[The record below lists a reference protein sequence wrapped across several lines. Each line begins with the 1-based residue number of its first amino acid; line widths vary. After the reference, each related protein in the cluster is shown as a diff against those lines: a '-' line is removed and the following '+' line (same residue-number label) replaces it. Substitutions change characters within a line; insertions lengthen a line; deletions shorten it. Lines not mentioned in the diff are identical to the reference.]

1 MDKLYHK
8 QPGNG
13 HKHRE
18 IGVRTTLDTYGS
30 SARISGLFPHA
41 FLSLPIDFRWP
52 MADALTPNTLAVSFE
67 LIPAIFFNKWILLAR
82 GMKESYQTP
91 NRL

>member
-1 MDKLYHK
+1 
-8 QPGNG
+8 
-13 HKHRE
+13 
-18 IGVRTTLDTYGS
+18 
-30 SARISGLFPHA
+30 
-41 FLSLPIDFRWP
+41 

-82 GMKESYQTP
+82 GMKESDQTP